1 VNFEQN
7 FLSTRISWQIKL
19 KKKKLKKFKK
29 NRKMGWNIQTDHK
42 LFGRFVYFIKN
53 KLYAGRRRPASQFNK
68 LGRKNLERKTCRLRK
83 VAWIFGAL
91 YGVFSTF
98 SFA

>member
-1 VNFEQN
+1 
-7 FLSTRISWQIKL
+7 
-19 KKKKLKKFKK
+19 
-29 NRKMGWNIQTDHK
+29 MGWNIQTDHK